1 MTITIYEIKERKNEK
16 ERWKWGRK
24 DVLFEK
30 RGQCMGVTGENMINL
45 AKEIGNWFIKISFR
59 YKLISYFPV
68 GHGVILANYFQVL
81 NF

>member
-30 RGQCMGVTGENMINL
+30 RGQCMGVTKG
-45 AKEIGNWFIKISFR
+45 KI
-59 YKLISYFPV
+59 
-68 GHGVILANYFQVL
+68 
-81 NF
+81 